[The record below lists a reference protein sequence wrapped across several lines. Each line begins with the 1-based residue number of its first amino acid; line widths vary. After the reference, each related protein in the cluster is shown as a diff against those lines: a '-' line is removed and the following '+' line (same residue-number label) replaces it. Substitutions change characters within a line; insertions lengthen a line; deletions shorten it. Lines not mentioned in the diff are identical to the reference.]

1 MLIYAGMFRTTV
13 RQVSAGSRVQDL
25 GREHT
30 ARSEN
35 RTPQPLNLHRDN
47 LSARPSAARW
57 RQKRQINLLEKL
69 LIFSATP
76 RFLQRKD

>member
-57 RQKRQINLLEKL
+57 RQKRQKL